1 MTIRNP
7 LVEGKLT
14 LALDKAFSE
23 DISRWATSNFAGA
36 RSTDTLSTADML
48 AVIRNVWNMRVV
60 YEPASLADESIAKI
74 VGGIVGRIAYK
85 KQWRAIVTRKSERRE
100 TIVDLRHAEPNADE
114 WDRPELTVA
123 EVTMPVQLADVLVLQ
138 DGEHYV
144 KHRIIGAIIAS
155 EMHELDE
162 WLRFDGKRVKDPH
175 GDKP

>member
-36 RSTDTLSTADML
+36 RSTAPSAEEML
-48 AVIRNVWNMRVV
+48 AVMRNVWNMRVV
-60 YEPASLADESIAKI
+60 YEPASLANEAIAKL

-100 TIVDLRHAEPNADE
+100 TIVELRHAEPNADE

-123 EVTMPVQLADVLVLQ
+123 EVTMLVQLADVLVLK

-162 WLRFDGKRVKDPH
+162 WLRFDGKRVKEPH
-175 GDKP
+175 GDKL